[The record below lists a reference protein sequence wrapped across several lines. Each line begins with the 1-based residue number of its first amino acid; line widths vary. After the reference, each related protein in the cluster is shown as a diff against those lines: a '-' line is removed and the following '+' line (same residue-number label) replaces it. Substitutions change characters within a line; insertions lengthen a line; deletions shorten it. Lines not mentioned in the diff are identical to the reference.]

1 MAVTVGMIECGTF
14 YRQRG
19 LSAEEQEE
27 RCRALNGGT
36 GEIAR
41 WKIRAEEIRNVFIQL
56 LGML

>member
-1 MAVTVGMIECGTF
+1 MIECGTF

-27 RCRALNGGT
+27 RCRALNGRT